1 MTEVILREAKAVIAH
16 GESRKCQWAQGVP
29 EEGKEE
35 LWVLEKGR
43 EGKQTPEDSSLY
55 LVIHGIQIEDGANFT
70 IPKFVQSQE
79 TKIGK

>member
-16 GESRKCQWAQGVP
+16 GESRKCQWALGVP

-43 EGKQTPEDSSLY
+43 EGKGQRIPLFGDSW
-55 LVIHGIQIEDGANFT
+55 HPD
-70 IPKFVQSQE
+70 
-79 TKIGK
+79 

>member
-43 EGKQTPEDSSLY
+43 EGKRQR
-55 LVIHGIQIEDGANFT
+55 
-70 IPKFVQSQE
+70 IPAS
-79 TKIGK
+79 IW